1 MLDHDLIQISKG
13 SPFNSPC
20 HLLPKKT
27 GKPRIIT
34 NFMYVN
40 KLIEQNRWPIPS
52 VRNVL
57 EHLSGSQY
65 FSVMDCKK
73 GFWQIKITE
82 NSRSLTAFSCRG
94 RLYEY
99 KRLPQG
105 MSISPG
111 AFKLGMSLL
120 FGIQDI
126 HKTLGSMPWCL
137 GHKSWVIFPRTY
149 TLVYDAKPARTLKFS
164 M

>member
-1 MLDHDLIQISKG
+1 MLDHDLIQVSKG

-20 HLLPKKT
+20 HLIPKKN
-27 GKPRIIT
+27 GDKRMIT

-40 KLIEQNRWPIPS
+40 TLIEQNRWPIPS

-57 EHLSGSQY
+57 EHLAGSEY
-65 FSVMDCKK
+65 FSVMDLKK
-73 GFWQIKITE
+73 GFWQIQITE

-111 AFKLGMSLL
+111 AFQSVMMEI
-120 FGIQDI
+120 FGKYVFKGIIVFVDD
-126 HKTLGSMPWCL
+126 
-137 GHKSWVIFPRTY
+137 V
-149 TLVYDAKPARTLKFS
+149 LVYS
-164 M
+164 